1 MKATGTNAPPS
12 PAGRAQP
19 RLRLVVEDQL
29 VPTIDGKRLPS
40 INLDHAASTPALAAV
55 HEAVERFV
63 PWYSSIHRGAG
74 YRSQVASRA
83 YEGARA
89 AVADF
94 VDADDDQVVVLVRN
108 TTEALNVLSSAVA
121 PRSRVL
127 CSSMEHHANLLPWRA
142 HELEMLPFAASP
154 EELLATCQ
162 DTLARA
168 RFRPFDLLVVTAA
181 SNVTGELWPIRE
193 LAALAHRYGARIVV
207 DAAQLAPHR
216 PISMRELRID
226 FLALSGHKLYA
237 PYGAGALIAR
247 RDAITEGVP
256 LLKGGGAVQRVTLD
270 DVVWSDVPDR
280 YEAGSPNVIGAV
292 ALGVACDVLSAY
304 GMDVLADEE
313 RPLVERLRSG
323 LRATPGVLLLD
334 AWADERIDR
343 VGVST
348 FTVDG
353 CDHRLVAAAL
363 AAEHAISVRS
373 GAFCAHPL
381 VGHLLGLSP
390 ELTTADV
397 PPDRPS
403 GAVRVSIGIGVA
415 AREIDTF
422 LDAVGSISGSGP
434 RAAYALDPATRQF
447 APVDDMPPWPEL
459 GLRLSGA
466 RRGSGAPCL

>member
-1 MKATGTNAPPS
+1 MKPVSTIAPPS
-12 PAGRAQP
+12 SARRRAPA
-19 RLRLVVEDQL
+19 LRLVVEDQL
-29 VPTIDGKRLPS
+29 VPTVDGGRRPS

-83 YEGARA
+83 SEGARA

-121 PRSRVL
+121 PASRVL
-127 CSSMEHHANLLPWRA
+127 CSSMEHHANLLPWRG
-142 HELEMLPFAASP
+142 HDLEMMPFAESP
-154 EELLATCQ
+154 DELLVTCEE
-162 DTLARA
+162 TLARA
-168 RFRPFDLLVVTAA
+168 RYRPFDLLVVTAA
-181 SNVTGELWPIRE
+181 SNVTGERWPIRE
-193 LAALAHRYGARIVV
+193 LAALAHTHGAQIVV

-216 PISMRELRID
+216 PISMRELGID

-237 PYGAGALIAR
+237 PYGAGALVAR
-247 RDAITEGVP
+247 RQAITEGVP

-292 ALGVACDVLSAY
+292 ALGVACNVLAAY
-304 GMDVLADEE
+304 GMGALADEE
-313 RPLVERLRSG
+313 RPLVTRLRAG
-323 LRATPGVLLLD
+323 LRSTPGVLLLD
-334 AWADERIDR
+334 AWADEQIDR

-353 CDHRLVAAAL
+353 RDHRLVAAAL

-397 PPDRPS
+397 PADRPS
-403 GAVRVSIGIGVA
+403 GAVRVSIGVGVGEG
-415 AREIDTF
+415 EIDTF
-422 LDAVGSISGSGP
+422 LDAVRSIALHGP
-434 RAAYALDPATRQF
+434 RAEYALDPATRQL
-447 APVDDMPPWPEL
+447 APVGDPRPWPEL

-466 RRGSGAPCL
+466 RRGTGAPCL

>member
-1 MKATGTNAPPS
+1 MQPTSTIAPRHQ
-12 PAGRAQP
+12 RA
-19 RLRLVVEDQL
+19 LRLVGEHQR
-29 VPTIDGKRLPS
+29 VPSIDGRERIS
-40 INLDHAASTPALAAV
+40 INLDHAASTPALAEV

-108 TTEALNVLSSAVA
+108 TTEALNVLAGAVA
-121 PRSRVL
+121 PGRRVL

-142 HELEMLPFAASP
+142 HDLEMLPFADSP
-154 EELLATCQ
+154 DELLETCAAT
-162 DTLARA
+162 LSRA
-168 RFRPFDLLVVTAA
+168 HPRAFDLLVVTAA

-193 LAALAHRYGARIVV
+193 LAALAHAYGARIVV
-207 DAAQLAPHR
+207 DGAQLAPHR
-216 PISMRELRID
+216 PISLRELGVD
-226 FLALSGHKLYA
+226 YLALSGHKLYA

-247 RDAITEGVP
+247 RDGIVEGVP

-292 ALGVACDVLSAY
+292 ALGVACDVLAAY
-304 GMDVLADEE
+304 GMQALASEE
-313 RPLVERLRSG
+313 RPLVRRLRTG
-323 LRATPGVLLLD
+323 LRSTPGVQLLD
-334 AWADERIDR
+334 AWADEEIDR
-343 VGVST
+343 VGVCT
-348 FTVDG
+348 FSVDG
-353 CDHRLVAAAL
+353 RDHRLVAAAL
-363 AAEHAISVRS
+363 AAEHAIAVRS

-390 ELTTADV
+390 ELSAADV
-397 PPDRPS
+397 PAGRPS
-403 GAVRVSIGIGVA
+403 GAVRVSIGIGVGE
-415 AREIDTF
+415 REIDAF
-422 LDAVGSISGSGP
+422 LAAVRSIALHGP
-434 RAAYALDPATRQF
+434 RVEYALDPLTRQL
-447 APVDDMPPWPEL
+447 APIGDTRPWPEL
-459 GLRLSGA
+459 GIRLSGA

>member
-1 MKATGTNAPPS
+1 MRSTSTIAPPS
-12 PAGRAQP
+12 PTRHP
-19 RLRLVVEDQL
+19 DRELRLVVEGQH
-29 VPTIDGKRLPS
+29 VPTIDGQRRVS

-94 VDADDDQVVVLVRN
+94 VDADHDQVVVLVRN
-108 TTEALNVLSSAVA
+108 TTEALNVLASAVA
-121 PRSRVL
+121 AGSRVL

-142 HELEMLPFAASP
+142 HDLEMMPFAESP
-154 EELLATCQ
+154 EQLLATCEE
-162 DTLARA
+162 TLARA

-193 LAALAHRYGARIVV
+193 LAALAHVHGAQIVV

-216 PISMRELRID
+216 PISMRELGID

-247 RDAITEGVP
+247 RAAIGEGLP

-292 ALGVACDVLSAY
+292 ALGVACDVLAGY
-304 GMDVLADEE
+304 GMGTLANDE
-313 RPLVERLRSG
+313 RPLVTRLRAG
-323 LRATPGVLLLD
+323 LRAIPGVLLLD

-353 CDHRLVAAAL
+353 RDHRLVAAAL

-390 ELTTADV
+390 EMTTADV
-397 PPDRPS
+397 PADRPS
-403 GAVRVSIGIGVA
+403 GAVRVSIGLGVGEA
-415 AREIDTF
+415 EIDAF
-422 LDAVGSISGSGP
+422 LLAVRSIATEGP
-434 RAAYALDPATRQF
+434 RAEYALDPSTRQL
-447 APVDDMPPWPEL
+447 APVDDTRPWPEL

>member
-1 MKATGTNAPPS
+1 MESTSTIAPP
-12 PAGRAQP
+12 PTAMRAEHA
-19 RLRLVVEDQL
+19 LRLVVEDQL
-29 VPTIDGKRLPS
+29 VPTIGGMRRVS

-142 HELEMLPFAASP
+142 HELEMVPFAESP
-154 EELLATCQ
+154 EDLLATCAE
-162 DTLARA
+162 TLARA
-168 RFRPFDLLVVTAA
+168 RYRPFDLLVVTAA

-193 LAALAHRYGARIVV
+193 LAALAHAHGARIVV

-216 PISMRELRID
+216 PISMRDLDID

-247 RDAITEGVP
+247 RQAITDGLP

-304 GMDVLADEE
+304 GMGTLADEE
-313 RPLVERLRSG
+313 RPLVARLRAG
-323 LRATPGVLLLD
+323 LRAIPGVLLLD
-334 AWADERIDR
+334 AWTDESIDR

-353 CDHRLVAAAL
+353 RDHRLVAAAL

-390 ELTTADV
+390 ELSAADV
-397 PPDRPS
+397 PADRPS
-403 GAVRVSIGIGVA
+403 GAVRVSIGIGVGE
-415 AREIDTF
+415 REIDAF
-422 LDAVGSISGSGP
+422 LTAVRSIAEDGP
-434 RAAYALDPATRQF
+434 AAEYALDPLTRQL
-447 APVDDMPPWPEL
+447 APRGDTRTWPEL
-459 GLRLSGA
+459 GIRLSGA

>member
-1 MKATGTNAPPS
+1 MQPTSTIAPPRRE
-12 PAGRAQP
+12 A
-19 RLRLVVEDQL
+19 LRLVGADQRI
-29 VPTIDGKRLPS
+29 PTIDGRERTS
-40 INLDHAASTPALAAV
+40 INLDHAASTPALSAV

-94 VDADDDQVVVLVRN
+94 VDADDDHAVVLVRN
-108 TTEALNVLSSAVA
+108 TTEALNVLASAVT
-121 PRSRVL
+121 PGSRVL

-142 HELEMLPFAASP
+142 HDVELLPFADSP
-154 EELLATCQ
+154 DELLATCAE
-162 DTLARA
+162 TLALAYR
-168 RFRPFDLLVVTAA
+168 RPFDLLVVTAA
-181 SNVTGELWPIRE
+181 SNVTGELWPIFE
-193 LAALAHRYGARIVV
+193 LAALAHAHGARIVV
-207 DAAQLAPHR
+207 DGAQLAPHR
-216 PISMRELRID
+216 PISMRGLGID
-226 FLALSGHKLYA
+226 HLALSGHKLYA

-247 RDAITEGVP
+247 RDSIAGGVP
-256 LLKGGGAVQRVTLD
+256 LIKGGGAVQRVTLSE
-270 DVVWSDVPDR
+270 VVWSDVPDR

-292 ALGVACDVLSAY
+292 ALGAACDVLAAH
-304 GMDVLADEE
+304 GMERLAAEE
-313 RPLVERLRSG
+313 RPLVRRLRSG
-323 LRATPGVLLLD
+323 LRRMPGVQLLD
-334 AWADERIDR
+334 AWADEDIDR

-353 CDHRLVAAAL
+353 RDHRLVAAAL

-390 ELTTADV
+390 EVAARDV

-403 GAVRVSIGIGVA
+403 GAVRVSIGIGVGA
-415 AREIDTF
+415 PEIDAF
-422 LDAVGSISGSGP
+422 LEALRSIALDGP
-434 RAAYALDPATRQF
+434 RADYALDPVGRQL
-447 APVDDMPPWPEL
+447 APVRDPRQWPEL
-459 GLRLSGA
+459 GIRLSGA

>member
-1 MKATGTNAPPS
+1 MKPESTIALPS
-12 PAGRAQP
+12 PVNRVRTP
-19 RLRLVVEDQL
+19 LRLVVQDQL
-29 VPTIDGKRLPS
+29 VPTIDGRLRAS
-40 INLDHAASTPALAAV
+40 INLDHAASTPALVSV

-108 TTEALNVLSSAVA
+108 TTEALNVLSSAIA

-142 HELEMLPFAASP
+142 HELEMLPFAGSP
-154 EELLATCQ
+154 DELLATCEA
-162 DTLARA
+162 TLARA
-168 RFRPFDLLVVTAA
+168 RLRPFELLVVTAA

-193 LAALAHRYGARIVV
+193 LAELAHAYGAQIVV

-216 PISMRELRID
+216 PISMRGLGID

-237 PYGAGALIAR
+237 PYGAGALVAR

-292 ALGVACDVLSAY
+292 ALGAVCDVLSDY
-304 GMDVLADEE
+304 GMQELADEE
-313 RPLVERLRSG
+313 RPLVARLRAG
-323 LRATPGVLLLD
+323 LRATPGVTLLD

-348 FTVDG
+348 FTVEG
-353 CDHRLVAAAL
+353 REHRLVAAAL

-397 PPDRPS
+397 PSDRPS
-403 GAVRVSIGIGVA
+403 GAVRVSIGIGVGA
-415 AREIDTF
+415 AEIDAF
-422 LDAVGSISGSGP
+422 LAAVRSIALSGP
-434 RAAYALDPATRQF
+434 RAEYALDAATRQL
-447 APVDDMPPWPEL
+447 APVRDTRPWPEL